1 LSEHHIAIPSLTILP
16 EIESHLFPLRAEEL
30 DALEKSV
37 LQDGIRDP
45 LIVWNREGSLILVD
59 GHHRYRLAQKH
70 GLNFEIR
77 ERVFRDIDEVLDWI
91 DFNQLARR
99 NMTDEQRALVLGRLY
114 HREKM
119 RAPREIELS
128 KIGGHSD
135 LQIEE
140 VRGHNATA
148 RKIAA
153 QTGVGEKTVRRAADF
168 AEAFEKVQEISPKA
182 AQKILLGEVEGA
194 IKHLP
199 VIARREPEQLVKIAK
214 KIEESNKPVS
224 IKDLKQDIRSE
235 EWRKPELKLTSDI
248 NDLDIRQGDF
258 REVLADIPD
267 KSVDIILTDPPYP
280 KEYLSLWRDLGKFAA
295 RVLKD
300 TGVLVAYSGQYHLPE
315 VIRALEVHLDWW
327 WLMAVVH
334 RGSSHLTILGP
345 KRKVIPQFK
354 ALVVFV
360 PRGGGIS
367 CVVKDLIEGAGS
379 EKDSHTWQQPVEEA
393 KEILRR
399 LAPPGALVVDPFAGS
414 GTVGK
419 AAMQLGMKFVG
430 AEVLYG
436 TRQSD
441 DEVIEESSAV
451 QVSA

>member
-153 QTGVGEKTVRRAADF
+153 QAGVGEKTVRRAADF

-182 AQKILLGEVEGA
+182 AQKILLGEVEG
-194 IKHLP
+194 L
-199 VIARREPEQLVKIAK
+199 
-214 KIEESNKPVS
+214 
-224 IKDLKQDIRSE
+224 
-235 EWRKPELKLTSDI
+235 
-248 NDLDIRQGDF
+248 
-258 REVLADIPD
+258 
-267 KSVDIILTDPPYP
+267 
-280 KEYLSLWRDLGKFAA
+280 
-295 RVLKD
+295 
-300 TGVLVAYSGQYHLPE
+300 
-315 VIRALEVHLDWW
+315 
-327 WLMAVVH
+327 
-334 RGSSHLTILGP
+334 
-345 KRKVIPQFK
+345 
-354 ALVVFV
+354 
-360 PRGGGIS
+360 
-367 CVVKDLIEGAGS
+367 
-379 EKDSHTWQQPVEEA
+379 
-393 KEILRR
+393 
-399 LAPPGALVVDPFAGS
+399 
-414 GTVGK
+414 
-419 AAMQLGMKFVG
+419 
-430 AEVLYG
+430 
-436 TRQSD
+436 
-441 DEVIEESSAV
+441 
-451 QVSA
+451 